1 MMRFAKKVYGLDIN
15 LEKILIAK
23 NRGLNVYE
31 SNYRVEIL
39 PKADVYYFWP
49 SNVER
54 DTPFLIWK
62 ILQDKKFNGTIIAG
76 ADSNLFREKYI
87 SYIIS
92 IFGILRKVNFNEG
105 IKYRQS
111 GVFLLTIIDK
121 KHLGIKNNF
130 LIIISYVLRIIFYI
144 KVRIKQIAKKSR

>member
-1 MMRFAKKVYGLDIN
+1 MMRFTKKVYGLDIN
-15 LEKILIAK
+15 PEKILIAK
-23 NRGLNVYE
+23 NRGLNVYV
-31 SNYRVEIL
+31 SDYRVEPI
-39 PKADVYYFWP
+39 PEADVYYFWP

-62 ILQDKKFNGTIIAG
+62 ILRDKKFNGTIITG

-92 IFGILRKVNFNEG
+92 IFGILRKINFNEG

-111 GVFLLTIIDK
+111 GVFLLTIIEKNLGFK
-121 KHLGIKNNF
+121 KIL
-130 LIIISYVLRIIFYI
+130 LIIISYLLRMIFYI
-144 KVRIKQIAKKSR
+144 KVRIKRIPNKYR

>member
-1 MMRFAKKVYGLDIN
+1 MMRFTKKVYGLDIN
-15 LEKILIAK
+15 PEKILIAK
-23 NRGLNVYE
+23 NRGLNVYV
-31 SNYRVEIL
+31 SDYRVEPI
-39 PKADVYYFWP
+39 PEADVYYFWP

-62 ILQDKKFNGTIIAG
+62 ILRDKKFNGTIITG

-92 IFGILRKVNFNEG
+92 IFGILRKINFNEG

-111 GVFLLTIIDK
+111 GVFLLTIIEK
-121 KHLGIKNNF
+121 NLGFQKIF
-130 LIIISYVLRIIFYI
+130 LIIISYLLRMIFYI
-144 KVRIKQIAKKSR
+144 KVRIKRIPNKYR

>member
-1 MMRFAKKVYGLDIN
+1 MMRFTKNVYGLDIN
-15 LEKILIAK
+15 PEKISIAK
-23 NRGLNVYE
+23 NRGLNVYV
-31 SNYRVEIL
+31 SDYRVESI

-54 DTPFLIWK
+54 DAPFLIWK
-62 ILQDKKFNGTIIAG
+62 ILRDKKFNGTIIAG

-92 IFGILRKVNFNEG
+92 IFGILRKINFNEG

-111 GVFLLTIIDK
+111 GVFLLTIIEK
-121 KHLGIKNNF
+121 NNLGIKKIF
-130 LIIISYVLRIIFYI
+130 LIIISYLLRIIFYI
-144 KVRIKQIAKKSR
+144 KVRIKRIPNKYR